1 MDTILIADDN
11 PIYLKLLEN
20 ILGRE
25 KYLFILAKNGKE
37 VLLKCE
43 SAIPDLILLDVI
55 MPGMD
60 GFEVCRKLKANPS
73 TNHIPIIFI
82 TAFQNESEHIV
93 EGFNAGGA
101 DYISKP
107 FHHAELIMRVRTH
120 LELKRQRDYINA
132 EAQKK
137 SAALRTVLETRQDI
151 SVSIE
156 EKISA
161 NIRLKITP
169 LLETIRKT
177 ELTPVQKKCLNAI
190 EFEINDI
197 LSQFPQKLSSLK
209 FGLTPVEIQIAGFI
223 REGRSSKEIG
233 QLLNLSKGTI
243 DFHRNNIRRKL
254 KLTRSKESLMAYLQ
268 NIL

>member
-11 PIYLKLLEN
+11 PTYLRLLAN
-20 ILGRE
+20 ILGTENYR
-25 KYLFILAKNGKE
+25 FILATSGKE
-37 VLLKCE
+37 VLQNCE
-43 SAIPDLILLDVI
+43 SFCPDLILLDVV
-55 MPGMD
+55 MPDMD
-60 GFEVCRKLKANPS
+60 GFEVCRRLKLNRNS
-73 TNHIPIIFI
+73 SHIPVIFV
-82 TAFQNESEHIV
+82 TAFQKESEYIV

-107 FHHAELIMRVRTH
+107 FKNAELIMRVRTH

-151 SVSIE
+151 SAAIE

-161 NIRLKITP
+161 NIRLKIMP
-169 LLETIRKT
+169 LIETIRKT

-197 LSQFPQKLSSLK
+197 LSHFPQKLSSLK
-209 FGLTPVEIQIAGFI
+209 FGLTPVEIQVAGFI
-223 REGRSSKEIG
+223 REGRGSKEIG

-254 KLTRSKESLMAYLQ
+254 KLTRSKESLMTYLQ
-268 NIL
+268 NIV